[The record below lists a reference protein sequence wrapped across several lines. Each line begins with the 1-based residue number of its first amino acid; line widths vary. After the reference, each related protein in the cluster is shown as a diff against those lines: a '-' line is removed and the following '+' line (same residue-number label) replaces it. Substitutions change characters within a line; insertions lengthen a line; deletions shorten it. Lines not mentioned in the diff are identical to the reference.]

1 MKNAQNSSDNIV
13 YIILS
18 LIIISIVAFAIFTI
32 FNSNKSL
39 YSNEIN
45 NAKNQE
51 NNVNNI
57 DATNN
62 INAHNNS
69 NNQVVETIPIEEEIT
84 SYTTTIYDQDENRVY
99 NISHANEKLNNYI
112 IKNGEEFSFNNTIGD
127 MSEAAGF
134 KKALGFDS
142 NGNKIQISAG
152 GLCQI
157 SSTLY
162 NTALNAGFEIT
173 ERHAHSARVAY
184 VPKDRDAT
192 ILYGSLDLKFKNN
205 SGYDVKIISTNDNAN
220 VTIKLM
226 RIKTETK
233 IKES

>member
-1 MKNAQNSSDNIV
+1 MRKGQNNSDNIV

-18 LIIISIVAFAIFTI
+18 LIIISIVVFAIFTI
-32 FNSNKSL
+32 FSSNKSL
-39 YSNEIN
+39 YNN
-45 NAKNQE
+45 TVDNAKE
-51 NNVNNI
+51 SKNNVNNM
-57 DATNN
+57 DTTNSISN
-62 INAHNNS
+62 SNNS
-69 NNQVVETIPIEEEIT
+69 NKQVVESVTVEEEIA

-112 IKNGEEFSFNNTIGD
+112 IKNGEEFSFNNTIGE

-162 NTALNAGFEIT
+162 NTALIAGFEIT
-173 ERHAHSARVAY
+173 ERHPHSARVAY
-184 VPKDRDAT
+184 VPKDKDAT

-226 RIKTETK
+226 RLKTETK

>member
-1 MKNAQNSSDNIV
+1 MRREKNNSDNIV

-18 LIIISIVAFAIFTI
+18 LIIISILAFAVFTI
-32 FNSNKSL
+32 FNSNKRL
-39 YSNEIN
+39 YSNEMN
-45 NAKNQE
+45 NLSESK
-51 NNVNNI
+51 NNVNNV
-57 DATNN
+57 DTT
-62 INAHNNS
+62 NNS
-69 NNQVVETIPIEEEIT
+69 NKQVVETIPVEEEIA

-112 IKNGEEFSFNNTIGD
+112 IKNGEEFSFNNTIGE

-162 NTALNAGFEIT
+162 NTALIAGFEIT
-173 ERHAHSARVAY
+173 ERHPHSARVAY
-184 VPKDRDAT
+184 VPKDKDAT

-205 SGYDVKIISTNDNAN
+205 SGYDVKIISTNDEAN
-220 VTIKLM
+220 VTIKL
-226 RIKTETK
+226 IKLKTETK

>member
-1 MKNAQNSSDNIV
+1 MRRENNSSDNIV

-18 LIIISIVAFAIFTI
+18 LIIISIVVFAIFTI

-39 YSNEIN
+39 YNNKTSDVNIN
-45 NAKNQE
+45 E
-51 NNVNNI
+51 NNVNTT
-57 DATNN
+57 TND
-62 INAHNNS
+62 S
-69 NNQVVETIPIEEEIT
+69 NKQVIETVPVEEEIA

-99 NISHANEKLNNYI
+99 NISHANEKLNNHI
-112 IKNGEEFSFNNTIGD
+112 IKNGEEFSFNNTIGE

-162 NTALNAGFEIT
+162 NTALIAGFEIT
-173 ERHAHSARVAY
+173 ERHPHSARVAY
-184 VPKDRDAT
+184 VPKDKDAT

-205 SGYDVKIISTNDNAN
+205 SGYDVKIISTNDDAN

-226 RIKTETK
+226 RLKTETK

>member
-1 MKNAQNSSDNIV
+1 MIREQNNSDNIV

-18 LIIISIVAFAIFTI
+18 LIIISILAFAVFTI

-39 YSNEIN
+39 YSNEMN
-45 NAKNQE
+45 NLSESK
-51 NNVNNI
+51 NNVNNV
-57 DATNN
+57 DTT
-62 INAHNNS
+62 NNS
-69 NNQVVETIPIEEEIT
+69 NKQVVETIPVEEEIA

-112 IKNGEEFSFNNTIGD
+112 IKNGEEFSFNNTIGE

-162 NTALNAGFEIT
+162 NTALIAGFEIT
-173 ERHAHSARVAY
+173 ERHPHSARVAY
-184 VPKDRDAT
+184 VPKDKDAT

-205 SGYDVKIISTNDNAN
+205 SGYDVKIISTNDEAN
-220 VTIKLM
+220 VTIKL
-226 RIKTETK
+226 IKLKTETK